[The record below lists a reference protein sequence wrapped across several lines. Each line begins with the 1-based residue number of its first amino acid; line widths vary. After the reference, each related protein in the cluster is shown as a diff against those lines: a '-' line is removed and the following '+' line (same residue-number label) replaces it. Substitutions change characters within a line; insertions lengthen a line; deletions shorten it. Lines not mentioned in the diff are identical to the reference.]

1 MSDVSTYSEMHQDR
15 LSYGQVGD
23 QGSPKQVFQLC
34 CMSEDVHNGMFKGG
48 REMQEGFIY
57 LILF

>member
-1 MSDVSTYSEMHQDR
+1 MHQDR

-23 QGSPKQVFQLC
+23 QDSPKQVFQLF

-48 REMQEGFIY
+48 KGDARRIHIFNP
-57 LILF
+57 LLKLR